1 MKTKLDLDLIAV
13 MDRVTTENPEMKPHE
28 IRSEIAC
35 VFRAHAAKAGW
46 NFREET
52 WPVLRQAVEASINST
67 PEKEIL
73 GYIESLQQYCK

>member
-1 MKTKLDLDLIAV
+1 MKTILELDLIAI
-13 MDRVTTENPEMKPHE
+13 MDRVTTEKPDMKPYQ
-28 IRSEIAC
+28 IRSEIAH
-35 VFRAHAAKAGW
+35 VFRSHASQAGW

-52 WPVLRQAVEASINST
+52 WPTLRKAVEASINST